1 MIKKLLQNKLVKQI
15 LKFGIVG
22 GLAFLIDYGIYAL
35 LTQVFSVYY
44 ILASVISFSLSVI
57 FNYIL
62 SITWVFDVN
71 KKQGI
76 KEFIIFIVLSVIGLI
91 LNSLILYLSVE
102 LLHIHNLIGKIIAT
116 IIVMIYNF
124 ITRKIFIEK

>member
-1 MIKKLLQNKLVKQI
+1 MIKKLWENKLIRQI
-15 LKFGIVG
+15 IRFGIVG
-22 GLAFLIDYGIYAL
+22 GLAFVIDYGVYAL

-71 KKQGI
+71 KKQGV
-76 KEFIIFIVLSVIGLI
+76 KEFIIFIVLSVIGLL

>member
-1 MIKKLLQNKLVKQI
+1 MIKKLWENKLIRQI
-15 LKFGIVG
+15 IRFGIVG
-22 GLAFLIDYGIYAL
+22 GLAFIIDYGVYAL

-71 KKQGI
+71 KKQGV
-76 KEFIIFIVLSVIGLI
+76 KEFIIFIVLSVIGLL